1 MKRIIQRRLAALI
14 LVAAAAFLVPAAGA
28 AAAPFTVEPN
38 PVNLSAA
45 PGQTVEKRI
54 LITNNT
60 GRQGDIRLIVLPG
73 GEAFRTSD
81 KACSHVPAG
90 GRCDV
95 LVFYTATNRAEDHG
109 TLRVGSDVAGGPSI
123 DVPLN
128 GNRGSSGPADTTPP
142 TRCTLAG
149 KRNLKLIELVRR
161 HRGRRTVLVT
171 RRNPLNIGVTSNE
184 NGTVSALAAGKDSKN
199 KPISMKVKSGRATA
213 GRAVVLALRMDRVSE
228 GRVLADVRRNL
239 QPKMTLTA
247 NCIDRAGNA
256 KQAHAVVH
264 FRDSKVGRAFALPLL
279 EDLTA
284 R

>member
-1 MKRIIQRRLAALI
+1 VFRAPSGGTSVETITII
-14 LVAAAAFLVPAAGA
+14 
-28 AAAPFTVEPN
+28 
-38 PVNLSAA
+38 
-45 PGQTVEKRI
+45 
-54 LITNNT
+54 NNT
-60 GRQGDIRLIVLPG
+60 GKQADIQLNVLPG
-73 GEAFRTSD
+73 GEAFVPFD
-81 KACSHVPAG
+81 KVCAHVQAG
-90 GRCDV
+90 GRCTPRIK
-95 LVFYTATNRAEDHG
+95 YTATNQAEDNG
-109 TLRVGSDVAGGPSI
+109 TLRVAATSAGGPS
-123 DVPLN
+123 VEVRLL
-128 GNRGSSGPADTTPP
+128 GRRGGSGPADTTPP

-171 RRNPLNIGVTSNE
+171 QRNPLNIGVTSNE

-199 KPISMKVKSGRATA
+199 KPIFMKVKSGPATA
-213 GRAVVLALRMDRVSE
+213 GRAVVLGLRMDRVSE